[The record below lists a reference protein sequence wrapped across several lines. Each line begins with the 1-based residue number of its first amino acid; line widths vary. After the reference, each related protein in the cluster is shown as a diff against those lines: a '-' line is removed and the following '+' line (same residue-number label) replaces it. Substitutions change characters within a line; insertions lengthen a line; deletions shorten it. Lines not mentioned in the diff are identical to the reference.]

1 MSFSVYDPR
10 GTSLTVEAPLASR
23 KSKLAGATIG
33 FLDNGKEQAD
43 VILARV
49 AELLEQRHGISR
61 LETRKPSHSRVAP
74 PENIAVLAPGDMA
87 VTALGG

>member
-10 GTSLTVEAPLASR
+10 GASAAVASALASR
-23 KSKLAGATIG
+23 TSRLAGATIG

-43 VILARV
+43 VMLARIG
-49 AELLEQRHGISR
+49 ELLERRHGITR
-61 LETRKPSHSRVAP
+61 LETRKPSHSRVAL
-74 PENIAVLAPGDMA
+74 PENIAALAPSDMA